1 VASGFADREAA
12 GRELALRLTHLRE
25 GAAAGK
31 VVVLGLPRGGVPVAA
46 QVAQALFAPL
56 DVIVVRKLGLPWQPE
71 LAMGAIGEDGAMVL
85 NEDIAGAVSQ
95 ADLDR
100 VVALERAELARR
112 VALWRGGRER
122 VPLQG
127 RTVVI
132 VDDGVATGATASA
145 ACAVARHAGAAR
157 VVVATP
163 VAPPDVVK
171 NLHAHADE
179 VVAVLT
185 PLAFRAVGQ
194 WYSDFTP
201 TPDEAVTR
209 LLSA

>member
-12 GRELALRLTHLRE
+12 GRELAQRLTHLRDNLTP
-25 GAAAGK
+25 AGL
-31 VVVLGLPRGGVPVAA
+31 VVLGLPRGGVPVAA
-46 QVAQALFAPL
+46 QVAWALSAPL

-71 LAMGAIGEDGAMVL
+71 LAMGAIGEDGAIVL
-85 NEDIAGAVSQ
+85 NEDIAVQVSS

-100 VVALERAELARR
+100 VVARERAELQRR

-122 VPLQG
+122 VPLLG

-132 VDDGVATGATASA
+132 VDDGVATGATAAA

-157 VVVATP
+157 VVLATP
-163 VAPPDVVK
+163 VAPPDVVYR
-171 NLHAHADE
+171 LLTQADE

-185 PLAFRAVGQ
+185 PQAFRAVGQ
-194 WYSDFTP
+194 WYVDFDP
-201 TPDEAVTR
+201 TPDEEVTR
-209 LLSA
+209 LLGA